1 MFAHLPAQIVPGGS
15 RRLHGVK
22 GTMIIGVQLMGQT
35 NLRAWL
41 IGTIFT
47 SYTLSLAGVA
57 FAQTGAPAAT
67 PVEASTKATLQA
79 NPGQLETI
87 TVTARRRE
95 EKLQNVP
102 LQITALTGKTLS
114 DAGATEL
121 RDITFLTPGLTLN
134 SNGAQADETPVIRGQ
149 VDIGNAAIGR
159 NNVPVF
165 FDGYYISQSSAIDF
179 GLINLARVEVVEG
192 PVSSLYGHS
201 GYAGAINYVTAKPS
215 PDEYSTGIETTL
227 GNYNRE
233 NVKFDASGP
242 LIKGILTGGI
252 SGSYDNFNGTFHD
265 SSTNQN
271 AGGDQRKDIFG
282 NLDFTPTPNLEIR
295 PEIYYGS
302 DFFGPTPE
310 RAGAANCGDLA
321 PFSYASTACGEIP
334 NSSFGPVD
342 VASARDGQTGNN
354 RTVLVT
360 GLNVNYTTP
369 YGTITSQT
377 GYNNIRSTQF
387 SEFDQSSFGEPVQ
400 TYLIP
405 PGGVNYTVPPGGFFG
420 NGNLGPVVNLP
431 LHFGYHQSEK
441 DFSEELR
448 FASLQDQPFRY
459 MIGGYY
465 SNSQLVQDLHLGIDT
480 TGVPAGY
487 SISSPFATPPGQ
499 KYSGQQT
506 LDELDDS
513 LKAVYGGAD
522 YDIIPNLT
530 VSGQLRWQEEDEA
543 FEQPYASFIPYEP
556 GYNTGA
562 PSTFNPAGPGQ
573 RTKFYSVTT
582 RDSVSYK
589 PLPGIMVYVSVANG
603 EKGGGFNNY
612 NFTPG
617 TTFSKFA
624 PETNLTEEG
633 GVKTT
638 LLDNHLQLNG
648 DVFHIQTQNDQ
659 ISAPANSNVA
669 GNFSTSNF
677 GGVTTYGFEGSI
689 AAKPVDGV
697 TFTSGFAYAAPR
709 FDSNSYDFSNVTA
722 CSFIQSC
729 AGRITTVGA
738 NKAVSLKGLRPPYES
753 DVTFN
758 ASLAL
763 IYPVYKQYN
772 WFGRIDYRFQSSQF
786 YEYPDD
792 FGHYGDLNNV
802 NLRTGI
808 SRGPA
813 SLTFYIDN
821 ATNNMTPVSA
831 QDFSDTGSASLARAN
846 YYPVVLL
853 PEGRTF
859 GVTLKYRFTAPAF

>member
-1 MFAHLPAQIVPGGS
+1 MLLTQTEARQGNHRTYRAMLMATAFGLSVFGTASHARAQES
-15 RRLHGVK
+15 
-22 GTMIIGVQLMGQT
+22 GTS
-35 NLRAWL
+35 N
-41 IGTIFT
+41 
-47 SYTLSLAGVA
+47 
-57 FAQTGAPAAT
+57 PK
-67 PVEASTKATLQA
+67 ASQ
-79 NPGQLETI
+79 GQLETI
-87 TVTARRRE
+87 VVTARRRE

-102 LQITALTGKTLS
+102 MQITALTGKTL
-114 DAGATEL
+114 DEAGAREL
-121 RDITFLTPGLTLN
+121 RDIAFLTPGLTLN

-165 FDGYYISQSSAIDF
+165 FDGYYISQTSAIDF
-179 GLINLARVEVVEG
+179 SLIDLARVEVVEG

-201 GYAGAINYVTAKPS
+201 GYAGAINFVTSKPS
-215 PDEYSTGIETTL
+215 PNEYTAGIEETV
-227 GNYNRE
+227 GNYGRE

-242 LIKGILTGGI
+242 LIANILTGGI
-252 SGSYDNFNGTFHD
+252 SGSYDTFNGTFHD
-265 SSTNQN
+265 PATGQN
-271 AGGDQRKDIFG
+271 AGGDNRKDIFG

-302 DFFGPTPE
+302 DFFGPAPAS
-310 RAGAANCGDLA
+310 AGAANCGDLT
-321 PFSYASTACGEIP
+321 PFSFASTACGLIP

-342 VASARDGQTGNN
+342 VASPVDGQTGNR

-360 GLNVNYTTP
+360 GLNVKYTTN

-400 TYLIP
+400 TYGLP
-405 PGGVNYTVPPGGFFG
+405 PGAVNYTVPPGGFFG
-420 NGNLGPVVNLP
+420 DAVLGPIVDLP
-431 LHFGYHQSEK
+431 LHFGYTQSEK
-441 DFSEELR
+441 DFSQELR
-448 FASLQDQPFRY
+448 WASLQDQPFRY

-465 SNSQLVQDLHLGIDT
+465 SNSQLYQDLHLGIDT

-487 SISSPFATPPGQ
+487 AISSPFATPPGV

-506 LDELDDS
+506 LDKLDDS

-543 FEQPYASFIPYEP
+543 FEQPYASFLPYLP
-556 GYNTGA
+556 GYNIGA

-573 RTKFYSVTT
+573 QTKFYSVTT
-582 RDSVSYK
+582 RDSIAYK
-589 PLPGIMVYVSVANG
+589 PIPGILIYASIANG

-624 PETNLTEEG
+624 PETNLTEEFG
-633 GVKTT
+633 TKTT

-659 ISAPANSNVA
+659 ISAPASTSVA

-677 GGVTTYGFEGSI
+677 GGVTTYGFEGSV
-689 AAKPVDGV
+689 AAKPVTGV
-697 TFTSGFAYAAPR
+697 TFLAGFAYADPK
-709 FDSNSYDFSNVTA
+709 FDSNSYDFANVTA
-722 CSFIQSC
+722 CSFIPSC
-729 AGRITTVGA
+729 AGRLTKVGA
-738 NKAVSLKGLRPPYES
+738 NPAVSLKGLRPPYES
-753 DVTFN
+753 NVTFN
-758 ASLAL
+758 TSLAL
-763 IYPVYKQYN
+763 NYPVYRDYY
-772 WFGRIDYRFQSSQF
+772 WFGRVDYRFQSSQF

-802 NLRTGI
+802 NLRTGVTK
-808 SRGPA
+808 GPA
-813 SLTFYIDN
+813 SITFFIDN
-821 ATNNMTPVSA
+821 ATNDMTPLSA
-831 QDFSDTGSASLARAN
+831 QDFSDTGSANLARSN

-859 GVTLKYRFTAPAF
+859 GITLAYRFSTPAS